1 MNIDKLQ
8 EIMDALRGP
17 DGCPW
22 DRQQTRKTLIPFLIE
37 ETYEVVEALQD
48 NDPVRIREEL
58 GDLLFQIVFHSRIA
72 KENGEFTM
80 DDVVAGIHEKM
91 VSRHPHVFGDTS
103 CNTSE
108 EVLKQW
114 DAIKKRE
121 GKFSRSLLDG
131 VPNALP
137 SLMRAQMIQHR
148 ASKSGFDWHKTE
160 EVVEKLDEEVEEFKA
175 ALKTGDHALM
185 EEELGD
191 MLFTVVN
198 ISRFIK
204 VNPEDA
210 LRRTIDR
217 FVRRFEHMEGRAKD
231 KDSGRDFSSL
241 TPAQMDELWEE
252 SKRCT

>member
-1 MNIDKLQ
+1 MNLDKLI
-8 EIMDALRGP
+8 EIMDALRAP

-22 DRQQTRKTLIPFLIE
+22 DREQTRKTLIPFLIE
-37 ETYEVVEALQD
+37 ETYEVVEALD
-48 NDPVRIREEL
+48 ANDPARIREEL
-58 GDLLFQIVFHSRIA
+58 GDLLFQIVFHARLA

-80 DDVVAGIHEKM
+80 GDVVAGIHEKM
-91 VSRHPHVFGDTS
+91 VSRHPHVFGSAS

-114 DAIKKRE
+114 NEIKKRE
-121 GKFSRSLLDG
+121 GKHIRSLLDG
-131 VPNALP
+131 VPSSLP
-137 SLMRAQMIQHR
+137 SLMRAQMLQHR
-148 ASKSGFDWHKTE
+148 ASKAGFDWHRTE
-160 EVVEKLDEEVEEFKA
+160 EVVEKLDEEVDEFKS
-175 ALKTGDHALM
+175 ALTTGDRALM

-204 VNPEDA
+204 VNPEDT

-217 FVRRFEHMEGRAKD
+217 FVRRFEHMEGRAKE
-231 KDSGRDFSSL
+231 SGRDFSTL